1 MMYDANFHLNLSI
14 KMIFQARNAKCEK
27 ENGDKKFSISILPI
41 GNISSE
47 SNYKLKTS
55 EMV

>member
-1 MMYDANFHLNLSI
+1 MMYDANFNLNLSI